1 MTGGIKKV
9 TKYYRVYADIDLDVI
24 ASNVDELMK
33 LTPQGTQAVAVVKAD
48 GYGHGD
54 VAVAKAVYSKVC
66 MYAVAT
72 LDEAVNLRENGID
85 KPILILGFVN
95 VDEYETLVKNEVT
108 AAIFDYDTA
117 EELNATARQLGKK
130 ALCHIK
136 VDTGMRRIGLEPDK
150 SGMETVKKIKQL
162 ENIDVQGIFTH
173 FATSD
178 EKDKTKSE
186 KQLERFNRFTDMLRA
201 EGIDFRYI
209 HCANSAAV
217 IDMPDTY
224 KDMVRLGIA
233 MYGMYPSAD
242 VDMSRVNLRPAL
254 KLMSHVTYVK
264 RAPEGEEVSYGGT
277 FITKRP
283 TDIAT
288 VSVGYGDGYSRALS
302 SKGYV
307 LINGRKAPII
317 GRVCMDQMMVDVTDI
332 EGVGR
337 DSLVTLIGRDGDEEI
352 TVEEIAA
359 LANTFNYE
367 FVCNLNKRI
376 PRNYYKSGRYI
387 GSHDYF
393 HVRWDI
399 DC

>member
-1 MTGGIKKV
+1 M
-9 TKYYRVYADIDLDVI
+9 TKYYRVYADIDLDI
-24 ASNVDELMK
+24 ISDNVDALMK
-33 LTPQGTQAVAVVKAD
+33 LTPEGTGAVAVVKAD

-95 VDEYETLVKNEVT
+95 VDEYENLLRNEVT
-108 AAIFDYDTA
+108 ATVFDYETA
-117 EELNATARQLGKK
+117 AELDEVAGRLGKK

-150 SGMETVKKIKQL
+150 SGVEIVKNIKKL
-162 ENIDVQGIFTH
+162 GNLDVQGIFTH

-178 EKDKTKSE
+178 EADKSRSE
-186 KQLERFNRFTDMLRA
+186 RQLHKFNSFVDMLKN
-201 EGIDFRYI
+201 EGITFRYV

-233 MYGMYPSAD
+233 MYGMYPSTE
-242 VDMSRVNLRPAL
+242 VDMERVQLKPAL

-264 RAPEGEEVSYGGT
+264 EVPEGEEVSYGGT
-277 FITKRP
+277 FVTKRP
-283 TDIAT
+283 SVIAT
-288 VSVGYGDGYSRALS
+288 VAVGYGDGYPRALS

-307 LINGRKAPII
+307 LINGKKAPII

-359 LANTFNYE
+359 LAGTFNYE

-393 HVRWDI
+393 HVKWNLED
-399 DC
+399 

>member
-1 MTGGIKKV
+1 M
-9 TKYYRVYADIDLDVI
+9 TKYYRVYADIDLDI
-24 ASNVDELMK
+24 ISDNVDALMK
-33 LTPQGTQAVAVVKAD
+33 LTPEGTGAVAVVKAD

-95 VDEYETLVKNEVT
+95 VDEYETLVRNEVT
-108 AAIFDYDTA
+108 ATVFDYETA
-117 EELNATARQLGKK
+117 AELDEVAGRLGKK

-150 SGMETVKKIKQL
+150 SGVEIVKNIKKL
-162 ENIDVQGIFTH
+162 GNLDVQGIFTH

-178 EKDKTKSE
+178 EADKSKSE
-186 KQLERFNRFTDMLRA
+186 RQLHKFNSFVDMLKD
-201 EGIDFRYI
+201 EGIAFQYV

-233 MYGMYPSAD
+233 MYGMYPSTE
-242 VDMSRVNLRPAL
+242 VDMERVQLKPAL

-264 RAPEGEEVSYGGT
+264 EVPEGEEVSYGGT
-277 FITKRP
+277 FVTKRP
-283 TDIAT
+283 SVIAT
-288 VSVGYGDGYSRALS
+288 VAVGYGDGYPRALS

-307 LINGRKAPII
+307 LINGKKAPII

-359 LANTFNYE
+359 LAGTFNYE

-393 HVRWDI
+393 HVKWNLED
-399 DC
+399 

>member
-1 MTGGIKKV
+1 
-9 TKYYRVYADIDLDVI
+9 VYADIDLDII
-24 ASNVDELMK
+24 ASNVDALMA
-33 LTPQGTQAVAVVKAD
+33 LTPKGTGAVAVVKAD

-54 VAVAKAVYSKVC
+54 VAVAKAVYDKVR

-95 VDEYETLVKNEVT
+95 VDEYETLVKNQVT
-108 AAIFDYDTA
+108 ATVFDYETAKQLSETA
-117 EELNATARQLGKK
+117 EKLNMK

-136 VDTGMRRIGLEPDK
+136 IDTGMRRIGLEPDD
-150 SGMETVKKIKQL
+150 SG
-162 ENIDVQGIFTH
+162 IDVVKRISNLSNLDMQGIFTH

-178 EKDKTKSE
+178 EADKTKAERQLDRFEKFVGKLSE
-186 KQLERFNRFTDMLRA
+186 
-201 EGIDFRYI
+201 EGIAFKYV

-217 IDMPDTY
+217 IDMPQTY

-233 MYGMYPSAD
+233 MYGMYPSNE
-242 VDMSRVNLRPAL
+242 VDKSRVALKPAL

-264 RAPEGEEVSYGGT
+264 EVPAGQEVSYGGT
-277 FITKRP
+277 FVTGR
-283 TDIAT
+283 TTTIAT
-288 VSVGYGDGYSRALS
+288 VSVGYGDGYPRSLS

-307 LINGRKAPII
+307 LINGKKAPII

-376 PRNYYKSGRYI
+376 PRNYYKSGRLL

-393 HVRWDI
+393 HVKWNI
-399 DC
+399 D

>member
-1 MTGGIKKV
+1 M
-9 TKYYRVYADIDLDVI
+9 TKYYRVYADIDLDI
-24 ASNVDELMK
+24 ISDNVDALMK
-33 LTPQGTQAVAVVKAD
+33 LTPEGTGAVAVVKAD

-95 VDEYETLVKNEVT
+95 VDEYETLLRNEVT
-108 AAIFDYDTA
+108 ATVFDYETA
-117 EELNATARQLGKK
+117 AELDEVAGRLGKK
-130 ALCHIK
+130 ALCNIK

-150 SGMETVKKIKQL
+150 SGVEIVKNIKKL
-162 ENIDVQGIFTH
+162 GNLDVKGIFTH

-178 EKDKTKSE
+178 EADKSKSE
-186 KQLERFNRFTDMLRA
+186 RQLHKFNSFVDMLKN
-201 EGIDFRYI
+201 EGITFQYV

-233 MYGMYPSAD
+233 MYGMYPSTE
-242 VDMSRVNLRPAL
+242 VDMERVQLKPAL

-264 RAPEGEEVSYGGT
+264 EVPEGEEVSYGGT
-277 FITKRP
+277 FVTKRP
-283 TDIAT
+283 SVIAT
-288 VSVGYGDGYSRALS
+288 VSVGYGDGYPRALS

-307 LINGRKAPII
+307 LINGKKAPII

-359 LANTFNYE
+359 LAGTFNYE

-393 HVRWDI
+393 HVKWNLED
-399 DC
+399 

>member
-1 MTGGIKKV
+1 M
-9 TKYYRVYADIDLDVI
+9 TKYYRVYADIDLDI
-24 ASNVDELMK
+24 ISDNVDALMK
-33 LTPQGTQAVAVVKAD
+33 LTPEGTGAVAVVKAD

-95 VDEYETLVKNEVT
+95 VDEYETLLRNEVT
-108 AAIFDYDTA
+108 ATVFDYETA
-117 EELNATARQLGKK
+117 AELDEVAGRLGKK

-150 SGMETVKKIKQL
+150 SGVEIVKNIKKL
-162 ENIDVQGIFTH
+162 GNLDVKGIFTH

-178 EKDKTKSE
+178 EADKSKSE
-186 KQLERFNRFTDMLRA
+186 RQLHKFNSFVDMLKN
-201 EGIDFRYI
+201 EGITFQYV

-233 MYGMYPSAD
+233 MYGMYPSTE
-242 VDMSRVNLRPAL
+242 VDMERVQLKPAL

-264 RAPEGEEVSYGGT
+264 EVPEGEEVSYGGT
-277 FITKRP
+277 FVTKRP
-283 TDIAT
+283 SVIAT
-288 VSVGYGDGYSRALS
+288 VAVGYGDGYPRALS

-307 LINGRKAPII
+307 LINGKKAPII

-359 LANTFNYE
+359 LAGTFNYE

-393 HVRWDI
+393 HVKWNLED
-399 DC
+399 

>member
-1 MTGGIKKV
+1 M
-9 TKYYRVYADIDLDVI
+9 TKYYRVYADIDLDI
-24 ASNVDELMK
+24 ISDNVDALMK
-33 LTPQGTQAVAVVKAD
+33 LTPEGTGAVAVVKAD

-95 VDEYETLVKNEVT
+95 VDEYETLLRNEVT
-108 AAIFDYDTA
+108 ATVFDYETA
-117 EELNATARQLGKK
+117 AELDEVAGRLGKK

-150 SGMETVKKIKQL
+150 SGVEIVKNIKKL
-162 ENIDVQGIFTH
+162 GNLDVKGIFTH

-178 EKDKTKSE
+178 EADKSKSE
-186 KQLERFNRFTDMLRA
+186 RQLHKFNSFVDMLKN
-201 EGIDFRYI
+201 EGITFQYV

-233 MYGMYPSAD
+233 MYGMYPSTE
-242 VDMSRVNLRPAL
+242 VDMERVQLKPAL

-264 RAPEGEEVSYGGT
+264 EVPEGEEVSYGGT
-277 FITKRP
+277 FVTKRP
-283 TDIAT
+283 SVIAT
-288 VSVGYGDGYSRALS
+288 VAIGYGDGYPRALS

-307 LINGRKAPII
+307 LINGKKAPII

-359 LANTFNYE
+359 LAGTFNYE

-393 HVRWDI
+393 HVKWNLED
-399 DC
+399 

>member
-1 MTGGIKKV
+1 M
-9 TKYYRVYADIDLDVI
+9 TKYYRVYADIDLDII
-24 ASNVDELMK
+24 ASNVDALMA
-33 LTPQGTQAVAVVKAD
+33 LTPKGTGAVAVVKAD

-54 VAVAKAVYSKVC
+54 VAVAKAVYDKVR

-85 KPILILGFVN
+85 KPIMILGFVN
-95 VDEYETLVKNEVT
+95 PYEYDTLVKNKVSATVFDLET
-108 AAIFDYDTA
+108 AVQLDETA
-117 EELNATARQLGKK
+117 GKLGMK

-136 VDTGMRRIGLEPDK
+136 VDTGMRRIGLEPDDNGK
-150 SGMETVKKIKQL
+150 ETVRKIKALQNL
-162 ENIDVQGIFTH
+162 SVEGIFTH

-178 EKDKTKSE
+178 EADKSNALR
-186 KQLERFNRFTDMLRA
+186 QLERFNAFVGSLEA
-201 EGIDFRYI
+201 EGITFNYV

-217 IDMPDTY
+217 IDMPQTY

-233 MYGMYPSAD
+233 MYGMYPSEE
-242 VDMSRVNLRPAL
+242 VDKSRVALRPAL

-264 RAPEGEEVSYGGT
+264 EVPAGEAVSYGGT
-277 FITKRP
+277 YVTTRP
-283 TDIAT
+283 TTIAT
-288 VSVGYGDGYSRALS
+288 VSVGYGDGYPRALS

-307 LINGRKAPII
+307 LINGKKAPII

-337 DSLVTLIGRDGDEEI
+337 DSFVTLIGRDGDEEI
-352 TVEEIAA
+352 TVETIAA
-359 LANTFNYE
+359 LAGTFNYE

-376 PRNYYKSGRYI
+376 PRNYYRAGKYV

-393 HVRWDI
+393 HVKWEL
-399 DC
+399 

>member
-1 MTGGIKKV
+1 M
-9 TKYYRVYADIDLDVI
+9 TKYYRVYADIDLDI
-24 ASNVDELMK
+24 ISDNVDALMK
-33 LTPQGTQAVAVVKAD
+33 LTPAGTGAVAVVKAD

-95 VDEYETLVKNEVT
+95 VDEYETLVKNHVT
-108 AAIFDYDTA
+108 ATVFDYETA
-117 EELNATARQLGKK
+117 AELDEVAERLGMK

-136 VDTGMRRIGLEPDK
+136 VDTGMRRIGLEPDD
-150 SGMETVKKIKQL
+150 SGIEIVKNIKRL
-162 ENIDVQGIFTH
+162 GNLDVQGIFTH

-178 EKDKTKSE
+178 EADKTKSE
-186 KQLERFNRFTDMLRA
+186 RQLSKFNSFVDMLKT
-201 EGIDFRYI
+201 EGITFQYV

-233 MYGMYPSAD
+233 MYGMYPSTE
-242 VDMSRVNLRPAL
+242 VDMEKVKLKPAL

-264 RAPEGEEVSYGGT
+264 EVPEGEEVSYGGT
-277 FITKRP
+277 FVTKRP
-283 TDIAT
+283 SVIAT
-288 VSVGYGDGYSRALS
+288 VAVGYGDGYPRALS

-307 LINGRKAPII
+307 LINGKKAPII

-359 LANTFNYE
+359 LAGTFNYE

-393 HVRWDI
+393 HVKWNLED
-399 DC
+399 

>member
-1 MTGGIKKV
+1 M
-9 TKYYRVYADIDLDVI
+9 TKYYRVYADIDLDI
-24 ASNVDELMK
+24 ISDNVDALMK
-33 LTPQGTQAVAVVKAD
+33 LTPEGTGAVAVVKAD

-95 VDEYETLVKNEVT
+95 VDEYETLVRNKVT
-108 AAIFDYDTA
+108 ATVFDYETA
-117 EELNATARQLGKK
+117 AELDEVAGRLGMK

-136 VDTGMRRIGLEPDK
+136 ADTGMRRIGLEPDE
-150 SGMETVKKIKQL
+150 SGADIVREIKKL
-162 ENIDVQGIFTH
+162 GNLDVQGIFTH

-178 EKDKTKSE
+178 EADKTKSE
-186 KQLERFNRFTDMLRA
+186 RQLHKFNAFVDMLKN
-201 EGIDFRYI
+201 EGITFQYV

-233 MYGMYPSAD
+233 MYGMYPSTD
-242 VDMSRVNLRPAL
+242 VDMERVKLKPAL

-264 RAPEGEEVSYGGT
+264 EVPEGEEISYGGT
-277 FITKRP
+277 FVTKRP
-283 TDIAT
+283 SIIAT
-288 VSVGYGDGYSRALS
+288 VAVGYGDGYPRALS

-307 LINGRKAPII
+307 LINGKKAPIV

-337 DSLVTLIGRDGDEEI
+337 DSIVTLIGRDGDEEI

-359 LANTFNYE
+359 LAGTFNYE

-376 PRNYYKSGRYI
+376 PRNYFKSGRYI

-393 HVRWDI
+393 HVKWNLED
-399 DC
+399 

>member
-1 MTGGIKKV
+1 V
-9 TKYYRVYADIDLDVI
+9 TKNYRVYADIDLDI
-24 ASNVDELMK
+24 ISSNVDALMS
-33 LTPQGTQAVAVVKAD
+33 LTPQKTGAVAVVKAD

-54 VAVAKAVYSKVC
+54 VAVAKAVYDKVY

-95 VDEYETLVKNEVT
+95 PDEYETLVKNDVSAT
-108 AAIFDYDTA
+108 VFDYETA
-117 EELNATARQLGKK
+117 EQLNEAAGRLHMK

-136 VDTGMRRIGLEPDK
+136 IDTGMRRIGFEPDTT
-150 SGMETVKKIKQL
+150 GIETVKRIKEL
-162 ENIDVQGIFTH
+162 KNLDVKGIFTH

-178 EKDKTKSE
+178 EADKSKAE
-186 KQLERFNRFTDMLRA
+186 RQLARFNSFVEELGRA
-201 EGIDFRYI
+201 GVSFEYV

-217 IDMPDTY
+217 IDMPQTY

-233 MYGMYPSAD
+233 MYGMYPSNE
-242 VDMSRVNLRPAL
+242 VDKSRVALHPAL
-254 KLMSHVTYVK
+254 KLMSRVTYVK
-264 RAPEGEEVSYGGT
+264 NVQAGEEISYGGT
-277 FITKRP
+277 FVTKRL
-283 TDIAT
+283 TAVAT
-288 VSVGYGDGYSRALS
+288 VSVGYGDGYPRALS

-307 LINGRKAPII
+307 LINGKRAPII

-332 EGVGR
+332 DGVVRG
-337 DSLVTLIGRDGDEEI
+337 SLVTLIGRDGDEEI

-359 LANTFNYE
+359 LAGTFNYE

-393 HVRWDI
+393 HVKWKLEI
-399 DC
+399 

>member
-1 MTGGIKKV
+1 
-9 TKYYRVYADIDLDVI
+9 
-24 ASNVDELMK
+24 
-33 LTPQGTQAVAVVKAD
+33 
-48 GYGHGD
+48 
-54 VAVAKAVYSKVC
+54 

-95 VDEYETLVKNEVT
+95 VDEYETLLRNEVT
-108 AAIFDYDTA
+108 ATVFDYETA
-117 EELNATARQLGKK
+117 AELDEVAGRLGKK

-150 SGMETVKKIKQL
+150 SGVEIVKNIKKL
-162 ENIDVQGIFTH
+162 GNLDVKGIFTH

-178 EKDKTKSE
+178 EADKSKSE
-186 KQLERFNRFTDMLRA
+186 RQLHKFNSFVDMLKN
-201 EGIDFRYI
+201 EGITFQYV

-233 MYGMYPSAD
+233 MYGMYPSTE
-242 VDMSRVNLRPAL
+242 VDMERVQLKPAL

-264 RAPEGEEVSYGGT
+264 EVPEGEEVSYGGT
-277 FITKRP
+277 FVTKRP
-283 TDIAT
+283 SVIAT
-288 VSVGYGDGYSRALS
+288 VAVGYGDGYPRALS

-307 LINGRKAPII
+307 LINGKKAPII

-359 LANTFNYE
+359 LAGTFNYE

-393 HVRWDI
+393 HVKWNLED
-399 DC
+399 